1 MDNSYIVRFI
11 RKDGKPV
18 EEFFYHTFEAA
29 ISHFLLFKDDD
40 SDLYTGFSGKSDS
53 MRHTCKGYSSFF
65 VCRTFHHSSRKIQM
79 R

>member
-29 ISHFLLFKDDD
+29 IRAEDIA
-40 SDLYTGFSGKSDS
+40 
-53 MRHTCKGYSSFF
+53 KGVF
-65 VCRTFHHSSRKIQM
+65 VPVSQLPAKEPKKGVQTA
-79 R
+79 

>member
-40 SDLYTGFSGKSDS
+40 S
-53 MRHTCKGYSSFF
+53 
-65 VCRTFHHSSRKIQM
+65 IQEF
-79 R
+79 